1 MNPPNSEHTPTVA
14 VLEDDPETDQ
24 TEDEGQGE
32 DEGASTDEE
41 DLLVDEEET
50 ERNDDGRRVASRTIT
65 SQIQAPAMMNV
76 SGDEGAEPETTDD
89 VIEIADT
96 DEEELIEAHRRLA
109 ETEGLI
115 DLTDV

>member
-1 MNPPNSEHTPTVA
+1 MSRNLFDSRQTWRHFMNPPNSEHTPTVA

-65 SQIQAPAMMNV
+65 SQVIQSFHKSAHLLTGYTDTGARY
-76 SGDEGAEPETTDD
+76 DEC
-89 VIEIADT
+89 VW
-96 DEEELIEAHRRLA
+96 R
-109 ETEGLI
+109 
-115 DLTDV
+115 